1 MGGGST
7 GDGACSAVPLA
18 LFRRCSPRA
27 STTTIRSATMPRA
40 GLGGF
45 ACKCYAPVWCFA
57 HTLGTALRF
66 ARRPAPASVPPR
78 KVGAAGSQ
86 ACLKQGSGA
95 QSRFQADPRR
105 SNRMMFASFHATI
118 SYLVQL
124 FTKSGESHDDRKHY
138 TPRSAGHEHVR
149 MCSTSVLVVLRYGL
163 ASCTSGWC
171 ESLRGYPV

>member
-1 MGGGST
+1 MWIRRKRSEWWSSSPHFYRTDVSSSQHRAEGATSSGSRSVKFS
-7 GDGACSAVPLA
+7 ACNRDSDKKSDEPAPA
-18 LFRRCSPRA
+18 TS
-27 STTTIRSATMPRA
+27 SATMTRA

-124 FTKSGESHDDRKHY
+124 FTKSGESHEEGNPY
-138 TPRSAGHEHVR
+138 R
-149 MCSTSVLVVLRYGL
+149 MC
-163 ASCTSGWC
+163 
-171 ESLRGYPV
+171 